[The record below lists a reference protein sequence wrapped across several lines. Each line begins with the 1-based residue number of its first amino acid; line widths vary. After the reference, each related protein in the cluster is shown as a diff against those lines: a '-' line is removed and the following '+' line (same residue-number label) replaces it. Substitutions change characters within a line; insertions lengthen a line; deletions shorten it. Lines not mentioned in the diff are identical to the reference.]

1 MRRLNNG
8 KSQTRI
14 ESEKYNLLLQASL
27 WRDQPAEIFPTTATG
42 AHQTT
47 QEGDHKIGE
56 A

>member
-8 KSQTRI
+8 KFVTSQR
-14 ESEKYNLLLQASL
+14 EKINVWLQASL
-27 WRDQPAEIFPTTATG
+27 WRYQPTEIFPTTAAG

-47 QEGDHKIGE
+47 QEGDHKVGE

>member
-8 KSQTRI
+8 KFVTLQR
-14 ESEKYNLLLQASL
+14 EKINVLLQASL
-27 WRDQPAEIFPTTATG
+27 WRYQPPEIFPTTATG

-47 QEGDHKIGE
+47 EEGDHKVGE